1 MHIDVFSCSIPLP
14 GVSIT
19 WIIYMYYQY
28 LLRVIRNL
36 SLFVHKYFQILNQKR
51 LHKNLKYYYKV
62 IQVLRSFGSLSH
74 PEVTLS
80 DQRAHLTQKKGKV
93 HSYLF
98 YYFLCSDFS
107 FQPIIYLVCFTCL
120 IIFSK
125 DKDLSRSMLLKQNCF
140 SCESI
145 HIYQQICFWL
155 FNVMLLPQVQR

>member
-62 IQVLRSFGSLSH
+62 IQVLRSLGSLSH
-74 PEVTLS
+74 SLRLESTPYLEKRESSLLLILLFSLFGLFLLAHNLS
-80 DQRAHLTQKKGKV
+80 CMF
-93 HSYLF
+93 YLP
-98 YYFLCSDFS
+98 YH
-107 FQPIIYLVCFTCL
+107 
-120 IIFSK
+120 IFK
-125 DKDLSRSMLLKQNCF
+125 R
-140 SCESI
+140 
-145 HIYQQICFWL
+145 
-155 FNVMLLPQVQR
+155 